1 MEEKATKKNDNIFK
15 NKFKKYL
22 KPKKGN
28 FRLFYDT

>member
-22 KPKKGN
+22 KPKKGK
-28 FRLFYDT
+28 LQTLL